1 MTWRLTRC
9 RGIPREFP
17 TFKPFGI
24 YFKYPIHLVDE
35 SGFLTLAAEEGSLEG
50 NQVKGRITQTTRKSD
65 RREQIIRY
73 IEEKLGAG
81 ETVTQKGISEE
92 FEVSILT
99 VRRDLKAINNSA
111 VEPVYLVDE
120 LGRISNPGRAIKRA
134 IIRIYIEMIGLNR

>member
-1 MTWRLTRC
+1 
-9 RGIPREFP
+9 
-17 TFKPFGI
+17 
-24 YFKYPIHLVDE
+24 
-35 SGFLTLAAEEGSLEG
+35 LAAEEGSLEG

-73 IEEKLGAG
+73 IEEKLGAE

-120 LGRISNPGRAIKRA
+120 LGRISRSR
-134 IIRIYIEMIGLNR
+134 